1 MSLSKEHKI
10 AIVVAI
16 IMFALLLFVNVFRN
30 GTSW

>member
-1 MSLSKEHKI
+1 MSKEHKK

-16 IMFALLLFVNVFRN
+16 ITFALILFVTVFRN

>member
-1 MSLSKEHKI
+1 MSISREHKI

-16 IMFALLLFVNVFRN
+16 IMLALLVFVNFFRN